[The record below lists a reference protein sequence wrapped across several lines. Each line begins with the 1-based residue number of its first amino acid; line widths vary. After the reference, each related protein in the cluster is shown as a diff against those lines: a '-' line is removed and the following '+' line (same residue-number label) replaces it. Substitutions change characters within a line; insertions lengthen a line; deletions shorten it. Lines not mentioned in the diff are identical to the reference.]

1 MIKNK
6 SELIKSG
13 TTKKDQE
20 IRRKLLEILEFSL
33 KAADPYILTKKELRR
48 LDLSK
53 YKKIYVVGAGKGTF
67 RMALAAEEIL
77 QDRLTEGVISIPEV
91 LQGKQLNKIKVNLAG
106 HPFPTEGSF
115 LGAKKVLQMIRRAR
129 KGDLVLGLFSG
140 GASALLSYPAD
151 DISLEE
157 KIETT
162 KVLLRCGANI
172 QDLNS
177 VRKHLSQIK
186 GGRLAEN
193 LRDAQMISFY
203 LSDVVGNDLS
213 TIASGP
219 TVPDKTTFQRAVDV
233 LNKYGVCDKIPY
245 KVREYLQDGQRG
257 MYSETPKKEFVNVTN
272 LIIGSHETLAKAAV
286 VKAAK
291 LGFKSQIITEV
302 MQGFTE
308 KIGPAFVNK
317 MHRDKQKKMLYAA
330 AGETTF
336 KVKTKQPGGRNQQ
349 MALAVL
355 PYLKPGDY
363 FLAFDS
369 DGVDGV
375 GPEKVGGALADYVTY
390 KKSIK
395 IKLDPVKAL
404 ADNDAY
410 NFFKELGG
418 LIKTGYVGTNLGD
431 LVLFVSV

>member
-1 MIKNK
+1 MVKNK
-6 SELIKSG
+6 RDLINLSG
-13 TTKKDQE
+13 SKKDQVM
-20 IRRKLLEILEFSL
+20 RANLLEILEYAL
-33 KAADPYILTKKELRR
+33 KAADPFVLTKQKLRQI
-48 LDLSK
+48 DFKK
-53 YKKIYVVGAGKGTF
+53 YKKVYVVGAGKGSF

-77 QDRLTEGVISIPEV
+77 KTKLTAGVVSIPEK
-91 LQGKQLNKIKVNLAG
+91 LQGKQLKKIKVNLAG

-115 LGAKKVLQMIRRAR
+115 LGAKKVLELVGKAK

-162 KVLLRCGANI
+162 RVLLRCGANI

-186 GGRLAEN
+186 GGRLAEK
-193 LRDAQMISFY
+193 LKEGEMISFY

-219 TVPDKTTFQRAVDV
+219 TVPDKTTFAKAVEV
-233 LNKYGVCDKIPY
+233 LNKYGVCEKIPR
-245 KVREYLQDGQRG
+245 KIKQYLEEGSRG
-257 MYSETPKKEFVNVTN
+257 MYSETPKNDFVNVTN
-272 LIIGSHETLAKAAV
+272 LIIGSHETLAKAA
-286 VKAAK
+286 AAK
-291 LGFKSQIITEV
+291 ATKIGFKAEIITEV
-302 MQGFTE
+302 MQGFTD

-317 MHRDKQKKMLYAA
+317 MHRDNKKRLLYAA

-355 PYLKPGDY
+355 PYLKSGDY

-375 GPEKVGGALADYVTY
+375 GPEKVGGAMVDYNTLKRAHY
-390 KKSIK
+390 LKM
-395 IKLDPVKAL
+395 DPLKAL
-404 ADNDAY
+404 DENDAY
-410 NFFKELGG
+410 NFFNEVGG

-431 LVLFVSV
+431 MVIFIMA